1 MLQWFFDNYLEIIG
15 AVSGLLYLYFSVKQN
30 IWLWPVGLITSAF
43 YIIVFYNSQ
52 LYADMSLN
60 IYYLIISIY
69 GWRHW
74 LLRKDNV
81 YHKSIKISSLE
92 PKEWTI
98 YLATATIITIAI
110 GLILVNIPQKL
121 GFKPS
126 SVPWWD
132 AFLTAGSIVAT
143 WMLARKIIEQWLWW
157 ILIDAISVGVFF
169 YKGLY
174 STVILF
180 VVNTLIAI
188 IGYIKWKND
197 LQRQ

>member
-1 MLQWFFDNYLEIIG
+1 MLPWFFDNYLEIIG
-15 AVSGLLYLYFSVKQN
+15 AVTGLLYLYFSVKQN

-81 YHKSIKISSLE
+81 YHKSIKISSLD

-98 YLATATIITIAI
+98 YLAAATFITIAL
-110 GLILVNIPQKL
+110 GLILVNMPQKL

-157 ILIDAISVGVFF
+157 ILIDVISVGVFF

-188 IGYIKWKND
+188 IGYIKWKKD

>member
-1 MLQWFFDNYLEIIG
+1 MLPWFFDNYLEIIG
-15 AVSGLLYLYFSVKQN
+15 AVTGLLYLYFSVKQN

-60 IYYLIISIY
+60 VYYLIISIY

-81 YHKSIKISSLE
+81 YNKSIKISSLD

-98 YLATATIITIAI
+98 YLAAATFITIAL
-110 GLILVNIPQKL
+110 GLILVNMPQKL

>member
-1 MLQWFFDNYLEIIG
+1 
-15 AVSGLLYLYFSVKQN
+15 
-30 IWLWPVGLITSAF
+30 
-43 YIIVFYNSQ
+43 
-52 LYADMSLN
+52 
-60 IYYLIISIY
+60 
-69 GWRHW
+69 
-74 LLRKDNV
+74 LRKDNV
-81 YHKSIKISSLE
+81 YHKSIKISSLD

-98 YLATATIITIAI
+98 YLAAATFITIAL
-110 GLILVNIPQKL
+110 GLILVNMPQKL

-188 IGYIKWKND
+188 IGYIKWKKD

>member
-1 MLQWFFDNYLEIIG
+1 MLPWFFDNYLEIIG
-15 AVSGLLYLYFSVKQN
+15 AVTGLLYLYFSVKQN

-81 YHKSIKISSLE
+81 YHKSIKISSLD

-98 YLATATIITIAI
+98 YLAAATFITIAL
-110 GLILVNIPQKL
+110 GLILVNMPQKL